1 MDYEVEPTRV
11 DRRSKRPALAAGVAI
26 ALVLLVAIGLADRT
40 PSRAA
45 ENAASAA
52 TTAESEGARGP
63 DATETVRSPDI
74 TRSSQRLP
82 LFGAQ
87 DVTCHG
93 VGRAGC
99 LQMARAAVAALDP
112 PRPLIGAIEVW
123 PSLICG
129 DTIDCPLSVLMRIDP
144 LGSAVLHLRGSKSEV
159 WVNVGQ
165 DTVTG
170 SSPSAASAIEAWIVR
185 WQY

>member
-26 ALVLLVAIGLADRT
+26 ASVVLVAIGLADRT

-45 ENAASAA
+45 ENAVSPAA
-52 TTAESEGARGP
+52 TESDVARDP
-63 DATETVRSPDI
+63 SATETVRSPDI
-74 TRSSQRLP
+74 TRSSLRLP
-82 LFGAQ
+82 LFASQ

-129 DTIDCPLSVLMRIDP
+129 DTIDCPLSVLRRIDP
-144 LGSAVLHLRGSKSEV
+144 LGSAVLHLRGSQSEV

-170 SSPSAASAIEAWIVR
+170 PSPSAAAAIEAWIIR

>member
-26 ALVLLVAIGLADRT
+26 ASVVLVAIGLADRT

-45 ENAASAA
+45 ENAVSPAA
-52 TTAESEGARGP
+52 TESDVARDP
-63 DATETVRSPDI
+63 SATETVRSPDI
-74 TRSSQRLP
+74 TRSSLRLP
-82 LFGAQ
+82 LFASQ

-99 LQMARAAVAALDP
+99 LQMARAAVADLDP
-112 PRPLIGAIEVW
+112 PRPLIGAIDVW

-129 DTIDCPLSVLMRIDP
+129 DTIDCPLSVLRRIDP
-144 LGSAVLHLRGSKSEV
+144 LGSAVLHLRGSQSEV

-170 SSPSAASAIEAWIVR
+170 SSPSAAAAIEAWIIR

>member
-1 MDYEVEPTRV
+1 MDYKVEPTRV
-11 DRRSKRPALAAGVAI
+11 DRRSKRPALAAGVGI
-26 ALVLLVAIGLADRT
+26 AGVLVVAIGLADRI
-40 PSRAA
+40 PGRAA
-45 ENAASAA
+45 ENASSPA
-52 TTAESEGARGP
+52 TTAESNVSRDP
-63 DATETVRSPDI
+63 NATETVRSPDI
-74 TRSSQRLP
+74 TRSSRRLP
-82 LFGAQ
+82 LFAAQ

-112 PRPLIGAIEVW
+112 PRPLIGGIEVW

-129 DTIDCPLSVLMRIDP
+129 DTIDCPLSVLRRIDP
-144 LGSAVLHLRGSKSEV
+144 LGSAVLHLDGSKIEV

-165 DTVTG
+165 DTVSG
-170 SSPSAASAIEAWIVR
+170 STASTAAAIEAWVIR

>member
-26 ALVLLVAIGLADRT
+26 ASVVLVAIGLADRT
-40 PSRAA
+40 PSLAA
-45 ENAASAA
+45 ENAVSPAA
-52 TTAESEGARGP
+52 TESDVARDP
-63 DATETVRSPDI
+63 SATETVRSPDI
-74 TRSSQRLP
+74 TRSSLRLP
-82 LFGAQ
+82 LFASQ

-129 DTIDCPLSVLMRIDP
+129 DTIDCPLSVLRRIDP
-144 LGSAVLHLRGSKSEV
+144 LGSAVLHLRGSQSEV

-170 SSPSAASAIEAWIVR
+170 SSPSAAAAIEAWIIR

>member
-1 MDYEVEPTRV
+1 M
-11 DRRSKRPALAAGVAI
+11 LN
-26 ALVLLVAIGLADRT
+26 VLLSPDIERRLSELAKRT
-40 PSRAA
+40 GR
-45 ENAASAA
+45 
-52 TTAESEGARGP
+52 AESDVARDP
-63 DATETVRSPDI
+63 SATETVRSPDI
-74 TRSSQRLP
+74 TRSSLRLP
-82 LFGAQ
+82 LFASQ

-129 DTIDCPLSVLMRIDP
+129 DTIDCPLSVLRRIDP
-144 LGSAVLHLRGSKSEV
+144 LGSAVLHLRGSQSEV

-170 SSPSAASAIEAWIVR
+170 SSPSAAAAIEAWIIR

>member
-11 DRRSKRPALAAGVAI
+11 DRRSKRPALGAGVAI
-26 ALVLLVAIGLADRT
+26 ASVVVVAIGRGDRT
-40 PSRAA
+40 PSRRA
-45 ENAASAA
+45 ESAGSLAA
-52 TTAESEGARGP
+52 TDSDCARDP
-63 DATETVRSPDI
+63 SATETVRSPDI
-74 TRSSQRLP
+74 TRSSLRLP
-82 LFGAQ
+82 LFASQ

-129 DTIDCPLSVLMRIDP
+129 DTIDCPLSVLRRIDP
-144 LGSAVLHLRGSKSEV
+144 LGSAVLHLRGSQSEV

-170 SSPSAASAIEAWIVR
+170 SSPSAAAAIEAWIIR